1 MSDGRQRYLALA
13 TFLMAPVLVITA
25 AVASAESQSEAKDGD
40 RQVGAVAQ
48 EYSKRQIYSARPA
61 TPSDEKQL
69 SVRPPDRPEGDR
81 EMPRSSRPALD
92 RQAQHV
98 PLIEAKPETAGER
111 PKQPQSAVPDGAT
124 SDSKR
129 EGSSPPAQQKPQQDV
144 PDLAGKPVSSDEQS
158 KQAPPVGSP
167 PAPDTEA
174 GGLKQSDHDKP
185 VQEVRPSEGK
195 PENGPTAQ
203 TLRPIS
209 PDEAVSIL
217 GKKVH
222 GPTGEDMGMVVDVL
236 VDGEGKPLAALI
248 DFGGFLGVG
257 TRTIATDWQ
266 LLQFRPSDRTQPV
279 LLGLGKEELRAAP
292 EYKPSIQ
299 STEIV
304 APAPPP
310 EKPAAPDAE
319 K

>member
-1 MSDGRQRYLALA
+1 MSGIPQGNATLARS
-13 TFLMAPVLVITA
+13 VLVLLLITA
-25 AVASAESQSEAKDGD
+25 APASEAQPTAANDGSVGSTTDERVKHPPSASD
-40 RQVGAVAQ
+40 RQP
-48 EYSKRQIYSARPA
+48 K
-61 TPSDEKQL
+61 SDPTGNSPL
-69 SVRPPDRPEGDR
+69 SR
-81 EMPRSSRPALD
+81 EPTR
-92 RQAQHV
+92 
-98 PLIEAKPETAGER
+98 
-111 PKQPQSAVPDGAT
+111 
-124 SDSKR
+124 
-129 EGSSPPAQQKPQQDV
+129 DV
-144 PDLAGKPVSSDEQS
+144 PDVKGKPEEQS
-158 KQAPPVGSP
+158 KQTPPPAGSP
-167 PAPDTEA
+167 SAPDTETHESPQQPA
-174 GGLKQSDHDKP
+174 
-185 VQEVRPSEGK
+185 QEVPATEDKSDTSLPGAK
-195 PENGPTAQ
+195 I
-203 TLRPIS
+203 LRPIS

-279 LLGLGKEELRAAP
+279 LLSLGKEELRAAP